1 MRHSWSLC
9 VHAPAEI
16 HLWNNFLFSLAELL
30 RYFVASMGMMVISCF
45 IASYDPL
52 ERLIES
58 VSRVQ
63 DVFRE

>member
-1 MRHSWSLC
+1 M
-9 VHAPAEI
+9 
-16 HLWNNFLFSLAELL
+16 

-58 VSRVQ
+58 VSSPARCFLKIIASSLNCLALTPVLKALNL
-63 DVFRE
+63 FARF